1 MHKQCL
7 HTNPPPPISTPSQTP
22 INIAW
27 AILSSSDMKT
37 VSCFDTVSFHVF
49 AQKLH
54 VYPLNIGFYRIPES
68 PFVSGISK
76 LYRLG
81 TKIDEK
87 FSYSTILRQWQAQ
100 QFQPVS
106 WHAPRL
112 RDCGDGNLPKAS
124 RLSKLIQNVE
134 VLRWEFVP
142 AKKCQTLH
150 PVWRIF
156 GRWKDSKKC
165 WWICEYAC
173 EALQSLFFSEMPPP
187 VSMVLCLKHPGTKG
201 TVGRASLPTCRG
213 VKPQE
218 IGGISPKKTRHM
230 CGFPPLDGIVLYVVV
245 WIDVQVMFEPAS
257 IRWKDPIWLI
267 CFNCVE
273 TIHARCGH
281 FATSFPSWGSEG
293 TWIVPLT
300 PWFLLI
306 IRGVPLI
313 CYNLCAVV
321 CMDVGI
327 W

>member
-1 MHKQCL
+1 MMMIQ
-7 HTNPPPPISTPSQTP
+7 PWS
-22 INIAW
+22 
-27 AILSSSDMKT
+27 
-37 VSCFDTVSFHVF
+37 
-49 AQKLH
+49 
-54 VYPLNIGFYRIPES
+54 
-68 PFVSGISK
+68 
-76 LYRLG
+76 
-81 TKIDEK
+81 
-87 FSYSTILRQWQAQ
+87 ILRQWQAQ

-124 RLSKLIQNVE
+124 RLPTPHPKCWSFE
-134 VLRWEFVP
+134 V
-142 AKKCQTLH
+142 
-150 PVWRIF
+150 RICPCKNMSDVTPKRSQDVF
-156 GRWKDSKKC
+156 GGFLEDEMLVKKC
-165 WWICEYAC
+165 WWICDYAC